1 LQISALRMVRPPRAV
16 HIVMSGPSPA
26 MLMLDGKRL
35 AVETYSGP
43 WRTSGAWWSN
53 TDWCREE
60 WDVVLQEAQQRC
72 LRLAYDPS
80 ANCWYLIGIYD

>member
-1 LQISALRMVRPPRAV
+1 MA
-16 HIVMSGPSPA
+16 MSGAFPA
-26 MLMLDGKRL
+26 ALMLDGKNF
-35 AVETYSGP
+35 AIEMHSGP

-53 TDWCREE
+53 ADWCREE

-72 LRLAYDPS
+72 LRLAYDPG